1 MATENVPSR
10 DSLFA
15 PWIINFAS
23 VATANATLLN
33 LTVGQAA
40 NLTAHATLFE
50 TAFEENNA
58 AKTNA
63 KGKATVKRNIRKA
76 SEELFRGTAKVIAAN
91 GNIDPELKA
100 ELGINTSPS
109 SLGPVVPVTDLA
121 VAGFATGTN
130 KLSWKRNG
138 NADGTT
144 FLIEARYGE
153 SAIWTLIDVATST
166 RYNHTDQTPGVQ
178 VQYRIISQRAGI
190 KSDPSNEAV
199 VYGTPAPESVSL
211 KLAA

>member
-1 MATENVPSR
+1 MASENVPVR

-58 AKTNA
+58 AKANA

-76 SEELFRGTAKVIAAN
+76 SEDLFRGTAKVIAAN
-91 GNIDPELKA
+91 GNIDPDLKA

-109 SLGPVVPVTDLA
+109 SIGPVVPVIDLA

-138 NADGTT
+138 NATTTT
-144 FLIEARYGE
+144 FLIEARSGE
-153 SAIWTLIDVATST
+153 SEDWTLLDAVTNT
-166 RYNHTDQTPGVQ
+166 RFNHTGQIPGVQ
-178 VQYRIISQRAGI
+178 VQYRVISKRGGV